1 MNTQLKLKFYYEH
14 VLGQVYSEGDSP
26 FHKNITQDVIKRFID
41 PLKLAK
47 NSVILDLGCGPGYFL
62 EEMKSREY
70 TDVTGITMSRED
82 VLTCQDRQLSVKT
95 GDINFLTQRDE
106 SVDLLFCRHALE
118 HSPFPYFSLLEYNR
132 VLKPN
137 AYLYVEVPA
146 PDCDRQHE
154 DNRNHYSI
162 MGKTMWLQLL
172 KRAGF
177 NVNWHEYEFPV
188 KDNDDNVFQERY
200 YVFVCQRRRPV
211 DVK

>member
-1 MNTQLKLKFYYEH
+1 
-14 VLGQVYSEGDSP
+14 
-26 FHKNITQDVIKRFID
+26 
-41 PLKLAK
+41 
-47 NSVILDLGCGPGYFL
+47 
-62 EEMKSREY
+62 
-70 TDVTGITMSRED
+70 MSRED
-82 VLTCQDRQLSVKT
+82 VAICQERQLSVRT
-95 GDINFLTQRDE
+95 GDMNFLPERDE

-132 VLKPN
+132 VLKPG

-177 NVNWHEYEFPV
+177 DVNWHEYEFPI
-188 KDNDDNVFQERY
+188 KDNDDTVFQERY
-200 YVFVCQRRRPV
+200 YIFVCQRRRPV
-211 DVK
+211 DVKQIMAKEEINLVKAPHQRISYTDQQLQEFAACADPVDGPLYFMDNFFIH